1 MDKFE
6 LGQIV
11 ATWSV
16 EHMMKV
22 EPDFRTFVMNSMERF
37 KKCDWGD
44 SSADDKARNDNAV
57 KNGDERIMGAYIH
70 PNYPLWKIWIIT
82 EYDRSA
88 TTILFPSEY

>member
-11 ATWSV
+11 APWSV
-16 EHMMKV
+16 EHLMKV
-22 EPDFRTFVMNSMERF
+22 EPDFHTFVMNALERF

-44 SSADDKARNDNAV
+44 SSAGDKAQNDNAV
-57 KNGDERIMGAYIH
+57 KNGDDRVMAAYIH
-70 PNYPLWKIWIIT
+70 PDYPLWKIWIIT

-88 TTILFPSEY
+88 TTILFP